1 MSDKQL
7 KNQSKERYFWH
18 FHESINFL
26 HPRIHFS
33 GYMIT
38 SADRSG
44 WKWKT
49 RIWGR
54 VMILREINRSD
65 KKPTDLKAK
74 NSLPGVII
82 IRILS
87 QLQVPDIIS
96 AGCNQKSHYAAWKL
110 TGFQGGIHVAHP
122 PLPCFLPFGSILLV
136 LALPQK
142 RQTSPQPAPRLA

>member
-18 FHESINFL
+18 FHENINFL

-54 VMILREINRSD
+54 VMILREINRSH
-65 KKPTDLKAK
+65 KKLIDLKA

-82 IRILS
+82 IRISS

-96 AGCNQKSHYAAWKL
+96 AGCNQKSHYA
-110 TGFQGGIHVAHP
+110 V
-122 PLPCFLPFGSILLV
+122 
-136 LALPQK
+136 
-142 RQTSPQPAPRLA
+142 

>member
-7 KNQSKERYFWH
+7 KNQSKERYFRH
-18 FHESINFL
+18 FHENINFL
-26 HPRIHFS
+26 HPRIHFI

-65 KKPTDLKAK
+65 KKTTDLKAK

-96 AGCNQKSHYAAWKL
+96 AGCNQKSHYAA
-110 TGFQGGIHVAHP
+110 
-122 PLPCFLPFGSILLV
+122 
-136 LALPQK
+136 
-142 RQTSPQPAPRLA
+142 